1 MLTDAQVKEIAYLRE
16 YASILSDFKYYIL
29 GGCVALGKKA
39 ESILNDVSIIS
50 RDTEYKSTNCYK
62 EADRVIRDFNSIVDR
77 YHLSS
82 HSKLLLGDSAIEA
95 QTKIKQVEQCS
106 NNIQSKVAQIKSH
119 IEALSARTGAYSL
132 LIGRMAENG
141 SEEIKKRCNIL
152 EQYKGAK

>member
-29 GGCVALGKKA
+29 GGCSALGKKA
-39 ESILNDVSIIS
+39 ESILNDVSKVS
-50 RDTEYKSTNCYK
+50 GDTEYRSNKCCN
-62 EADRVIRDFNSIVDR
+62 EADRLIGDFNSIVER

-82 HSKLLLGDSAIEA
+82 QSKDLLGKSAIEA
-95 QTKIKQVEQCS
+95 QEKKMQVAQCA
-106 NNIQSKVAQIKSH
+106 NNIQVIVAQIKSH
-119 IEALSARTGAYSL
+119 IEALSARTVAYSV

-152 EQYKGAK
+152 EQYKTAK